1 MTGLSENGP
10 RSETCAITRRS
21 SVSASAAVAAPAA
34 SSTRRRSAPS
44 TCRTASTSRRRGI
57 VRTASCRSTLTSSA
71 STDGSTRSTA
81 CTAAALS
88 LLPLG
93 GKQRLHPLFHARD
106 DLVSLASDRRS
117 VHGAGGRAQQAP
129 HGFLGQPSPEFVEVL
144 RGESLPLQRPA
155 PLTRE
160 VLNEA
165 IALERQPAGAPDQL
179 GKARRHCATPSPDSG
194 RYLSDWPPSGRWRRT
209 DRSARP

>member
-1 MTGLSENGP
+1 M
-10 RSETCAITRRS
+10 R
-21 SVSASAAVAAPAA
+21 
-34 SSTRRRSAPS
+34 
-44 TCRTASTSRRRGI
+44 
-57 VRTASCRSTLTSSA
+57 SA

-81 CTAAALS
+81 CTAAAPS

-117 VHGAGGRAQQAP
+117 VHVAGGRAQQTT
-129 HGFLGQPSPEFVEVL
+129 HGLLGQPGPELVEVL
-144 RGESLPLQRPA
+144 RCESLPLQRPA

-160 VLNEA
+160 LLNEA

-179 GKARRHCATPSPDSG
+179 GKARRHYATPSPDYG
-194 RYLSDWPPSGRWRRT
+194 RWLPDSPPSRRWRPT
-209 DRSARP
+209 DTSAPPPPLP

>member
-1 MTGLSENGP
+1 MTGLKENGP
-10 RSETCAITRRS
+10 RSDTCAITRRS

-57 VRTASCRSTLTSSA
+57 VRRASCRSTLTSSA

-81 CTAAALS
+81 CTAALLS

-93 GKQRLHPLFHARD
+93 GKQRLHPLLYARD
-106 DLVSLASDRRS
+106 HLVSFASDCRG
-117 VHGAGGRAQQAP
+117 VHVAGGRAQQPA
-129 HGFLGQPSPEFVEVL
+129 HRFLGQPGPELVQVL
-144 RGESLPLQRPA
+144 RRESLSLQRRA

-160 VLNEA
+160 LLNEP
-165 IALERQPAGAPDQL
+165 IALERQPAGTPDQL
-179 GKARRHCATPSPDSG
+179 GKARRRWTTPSPDCG
-194 RYLSDWPPSGRWRRT
+194 RCLSSWLPNGPWRRT
-209 DRSARP
+209 D